1 MTTKNN
7 GKSFLY
13 KKIADKISGQISS
26 GILKSG
32 DQLPSVRKLSKD
44 LGISIS
50 TVMQTYIH
58 LESLGLVE
66 AKPQSGYYV
75 SLRSGKKL
83 PEPEIANV
91 ENEIKSY
98 GSDELVSN
106 VHDLAKIPNLLS
118 LGAGIP
124 CADIL
129 PTNKLKKIAG
139 LVSRK
144 SDDGG
149 ITYEFPPGLEKLRI
163 EIAKRS
169 LKCGCDFNKDEIIIT
184 SGCIEAIGLAL
195 KAIGKPGDTL
205 ITESPTYY
213 VVLQMI
219 KNLGMNVLEIPT
231 HPKYGIDIDLFS
243 KAVKNHKIAGAL
255 LYPTINNP
263 LGSIMPQEN
272 REKLYKVL
280 SQNNLPL
287 IEGDVYGEL
296 YFGKSHPKSIKSMDD
311 KDLVLYCS
319 SFSKTIAPGYRV
331 GWMCPGK
338 YFEKVK
344 RRKFVDSIATAT
356 FPQMVMAE
364 FLRSGGYDKS
374 LKDLRNIY
382 SSRIS
387 VLSGFI
393 SEYFPEGTKIT
404 RPQGGFYL
412 WVELPKSINSIKLQR
427 LALKENISIAPG
439 PLFSV
444 NDDFL
449 NFIRLSCSCP
459 WTPQIEL
466 AIKKLGALCKVLQ

>member
-1 MTTKNN
+1 MTS
-7 GKSFLY
+7 KSKETFLY
-13 KKIADKISGQISS
+13 KKIADKINGQISS
-26 GILKSG
+26 GTLKCG

-50 TVMQTYIH
+50 TVMQTYIY

-75 SLRSGKKL
+75 SLKSGKVL
-83 PEPEIANV
+83 PEPEISNV
-91 ENEIKSY
+91 DSEIKSY

-106 VHDLAKIPNLLS
+106 VHDLAKIPDLLS

-139 LVSRK
+139 LICRN
-144 SDDGG
+144 SDNAG
-149 ITYEFPPGLEKLRI
+149 ITYEFPPGLDKLRI

-169 LKCGCDFNKDEIIIT
+169 LKCGCDFNRDEIIIT
-184 SGCIEAIGLAL
+184 NGCIEAIGLAL
-195 KAIGKPGDTL
+195 KAIAKPGDTL

-231 HPKYGIDIDLFS
+231 HPKNGIDVDLFN
-243 KAVKNHKIAGAL
+243 KAIKNHKIAGAL
-255 LYPTINNP
+255 LYPSINNP

-272 REKLYKVL
+272 REKLYKIIA
-280 SQNNLPL
+280 SNNIPL

-296 YFGKSHPKSIKSMDD
+296 YFGKSHPKSIKSIDD
-311 KDLVLYCS
+311 RGLVLYCS
-319 SFSKTIAPGYRV
+319 SFSKTVAPGYRV
-331 GWMCPGK
+331 GWICPGK
-338 YFEKVK
+338 FFEKVK

-364 FLRSGGYDKS
+364 FLRSGSYDKS

-387 VLSGFI
+387 VMSGFI

-412 WVELPKSINSIKLQR
+412 WVELPRSINSIKLQR

-449 NFIRLSCSCP
+449 NYIRLSCACP

-466 AIKKLGALCKVLQ
+466 AIKKLGELCKALK

>member
-1 MTTKNN
+1 MTSKAKET
-7 GKSFLY
+7 FLY
-13 KKIADKISGQISS
+13 KKIAAKISGQISS

-50 TVMQTYIH
+50 TVMQTYIY
-58 LESLGLVE
+58 LENLGLVE

-75 SLRSGKKL
+75 SLKSLKKL

-91 ENEIKSY
+91 ESEIKSY
-98 GSDELVSN
+98 GCDELVSN

-129 PTNKLKKIAG
+129 PTKKLKKIAS
-139 LVSRK
+139 LICRN
-144 SDDGG
+144 SDDVG
-149 ITYEFPPGLEKLRI
+149 ITYEFPPGLDKLRV

-169 LKCGCDFNKDEIIIT
+169 LKCGCDFNRDEIIIT
-184 SGCIEAIGLAL
+184 TGGIEAISLAL
-195 KAIGKPGDTL
+195 KVIAKPGETL
-205 ITESPTYY
+205 ITEAPTYY

-231 HPKYGIDIDLFS
+231 HPKNGIDVDLLA
-243 KAVKNHKIAGAL
+243 KAIKNHKVAGCL
-255 LYPTINNP
+255 IYPTINNP

-272 REKLYKVL
+272 REKLYKII
-280 SQNNLPL
+280 SATNTPL
-287 IEGDVYGEL
+287 IEGDIYGEL
-296 YFGKSHPKSIKSMDD
+296 YFGKSHPKSIKSLDD
-311 KDLVLYCS
+311 KGLVLYCS
-319 SFSKTIAPGYRV
+319 SFSKTVAPGYRV
-331 GWMCPGK
+331 GWICPGK
-338 YFEKVK
+338 YFERVK
-344 RRKFVDSIATAT
+344 RRKFADSIASPT
-356 FPQMVMAE
+356 FPQMVIAE
-364 FLRSGGYDKS
+364 FLKSGNYDKS

-387 VLSGFI
+387 VMSGFI
-393 SEYFPEGTKIT
+393 SEYFPEGTKVT

-412 WVELPKSINSIKLQR
+412 WVELPKTVNSIKLQR

-439 PLFSV
+439 PLFSA

-449 NFIRLSCSCP
+449 NFIRLSCACP
-459 WTPQIEL
+459 WTPQIEH
-466 AIKKLGALCKVLQ
+466 AIKRLGELSKALI